1 MTTLRIFAIGMLSI
15 ALSGCVLVVATDRDE
30 ETKANDG
37 EVTKNVRVKVAATT
51 LDGEMTKCPAG
62 TTTVTEDVSQEN
74 GKTMTTLVC
83 TKTGV
88 KTSVDKSS
96 SKAELLQA
104 LVTARSKLASDTNLS
119 APSRQR
125 VLDALDEQ
133 ISQLAVKDQK

>member
-15 ALSGCVLVVATDRDE
+15 ALSGCVLAIGTDRYE
-30 ETKANDG
+30 EAKANNG
-37 EVTKNVRVKVAATT
+37 EVTKTVRVKVAATT
-51 LDGEMTKCPAG
+51 LDGEIAKCPEG
-62 TTTVTEDVSQEN
+62 TITVTEDVSQEN

-88 KTSVDKSS
+88 KTSVDKSG

-119 APSRQR
+119 AASRQR

-133 ISQLAVKDQK
+133 ISQLTAH

>member
-15 ALSGCVLVVATDRDE
+15 ALSGCVLVVGTDRDE

-37 EVTKNVRVKVAATT
+37 KVTKNVRVKVAATT
-51 LDGEMTKCPAG
+51 LDGEMVKCPEG

-104 LVTARSKLASDTNLS
+104 LVTARSKLASDTSLS

-125 VLDALDEQ
+125 LLDALDEQ
-133 ISQLAVKDQK
+133 ISQLVVNDHK

>member
-15 ALSGCVLVVATDRDE
+15 ALSGCVLVVGTDRDE

-37 EVTKNVRVKVAATT
+37 KVTKNVRVKVAATT
-51 LDGEMTKCPAG
+51 LDGEMVKCPEG

-88 KTSVDKSS
+88 KTSVNKSD

-104 LVTARSKLASDTNLS
+104 LVTARSELASDTNLS

-125 VLDALDEQ
+125 LLDALDEQ
-133 ISQLAVKDQK
+133 ISQLTVKDQK